1 MTSDTPVLFEQNAL
15 VEDPEAAEAASQT
28 LQRIS
33 FLWANRDS
41 IPGAW
46 MAFGGKRPEP
56 SRNDPFKPVG
66 EWWSLEQL
74 LWTEESSEITWWAG
88 HPHPTVRRIVASH
101 QTCPPDDLDR
111 LAEDT
116 WVEIRQAALGNMATD
131 NETLRRAATREPVE
145 WLREAAGH
153 RDGAVLGRCGLCG
166 RALKRPDRFL
176 TCSINCSITQAKER
190 IAEGT
195 YTRGY
200 GIMRWPSEYVWSV
213 ADREAPG
220 GVPGSGPKFRGV
232 LISFIPGLNAVEATT
247 ALQGLVEREGLDQQ
261 EAVTAIDRMAQ
272 TMTGQAILDAC
283 LP

>member
-1 MTSDTPVLFEQNAL
+1 MTSDTPALFEQDAL

-116 WVEIRQAALGNMATD
+116 WVEIRQAAIGNSAVD
-131 NETLRRAATREPVE
+131 ASTLTRVAARDPVE
-145 WLREAAGH
+145 WLREAADEPEPRVH
-153 RDGAVLGRCGLCG
+153 CRCGRCGRLFHRQG
-166 RALKRPDRFL
+166 RWLRRL
-176 TCSINCSITQAKER
+176 
-190 IAEGT
+190 
-195 YTRGY
+195 
-200 GIMRWPSEYVWSV
+200 
-213 ADREAPG
+213 
-220 GVPGSGPKFRGV
+220 
-232 LISFIPGLNAVEATT
+232 
-247 ALQGLVEREGLDQQ
+247 
-261 EAVTAIDRMAQ
+261 
-272 TMTGQAILDAC
+272 
-283 LP
+283 